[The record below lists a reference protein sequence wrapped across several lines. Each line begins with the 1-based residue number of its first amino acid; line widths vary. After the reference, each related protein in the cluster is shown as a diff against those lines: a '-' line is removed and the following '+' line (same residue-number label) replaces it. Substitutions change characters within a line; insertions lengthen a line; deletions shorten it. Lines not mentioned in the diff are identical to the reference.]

1 MNVLHIIGN
10 GFDLNQGLPTSYAH
24 FYEYYL
30 HLMPQKTDSDAVLKL
45 RKKLYEKLSDKET
58 DRWSD
63 LEKTLGELTIEFET
77 ESEFIDAYLD
87 IYHHMLDYMK
97 TVYDNS
103 EVMKF
108 DKVEG
113 TIYHDLAMPWKYLV
127 ARERIEVEKSLPLE
141 YETVSIINFN
151 YTDTLNRL
159 CDLKKFLGK
168 LIGQYDNRNIIYNG
182 CLHVHHKL
190 ENNDILL
197 GVDNPAQ
204 ILNEKLRGGE
214 ELMNYLIKPQTNVEM
229 GNMVDTRCV
238 ELIRNARIISI
249 YGMSI
254 GETDTTWW
262 KEIGNR
268 LMKDNSVRVL
278 YYPFI
283 SNIDSVLPIQM
294 PILRREQLRNLC
306 KFLNVKPDDVKGRV
320 FVNFC
325 NLKGIRNIFTNDG
338 RKDVKENFKKI
349 MSLFQDKGVIFK
361 SQGKLDSTHSIIG
374 SPLVAKKIVPKVI
387 ERSTL
392 F

>member
-127 ARERIEVEKSLPLE
+127 TRERIEVEKSLPLE
-141 YETVSIINFN
+141 NENVSIINFN

-168 LIGQYDNRNIIYNG
+168 PIGLYDSRHIIYNG

-268 LMKDNSVRVL
+268 LMKDNNVRVL

-283 SNIDSVLPIQM
+283 SNIDRVLPIQM

-325 NLKGIRNIFTNDG
+325 NLNGIRNIFTNDG

-361 SQGKLDSTHSIIG
+361 S
-374 SPLVAKKIVPKVI
+374 
-387 ERSTL
+387 
-392 F
+392 